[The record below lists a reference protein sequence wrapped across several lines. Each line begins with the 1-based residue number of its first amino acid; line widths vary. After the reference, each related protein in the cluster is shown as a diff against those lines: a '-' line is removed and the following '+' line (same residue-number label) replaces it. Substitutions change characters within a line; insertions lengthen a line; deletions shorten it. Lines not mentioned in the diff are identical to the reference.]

1 MYRYLLLSAITHIFN
16 PLKPSG
22 YSVYQPVKHPKILRT
37 VYGIFLF
44 MQISEKKNYFP
55 IQYLVTGFITDTEN
69 VYCAVRTVH

>member
-44 MQISEKKNYFP
+44 YADLRKKKLFSY
-55 IQYLVTGFITDTEN
+55 
-69 VYCAVRTVH
+69 TVLGDRFHN